1 MAQSTLTVNLKIDV
15 NPDGIFL
22 TFEGLD
28 KDLSDLINAGKD
40 YEVVTNEYRTFD
52 TNDVTIRTVKKISF
66 VDREPEVPP
75 VTPDPEPE
83 PNPSPEP
90 EPPTTGG

>member
-15 NPDGIFL
+15 SPEGVSL

-52 TNDVTIRTVKKISF
+52 TNDVVIRTVKKISF
-66 VDREPEVPP
+66 VDREPELPP
-75 VTPDPEPE
+75 VTPTPDPTPDPDGTETP
-83 PNPSPEP
+83 
-90 EPPTTGG
+90 TGG